1 MKKTL
6 TQTKKIFSTYAEVAP
21 FGIKVLIVKPG
32 AFRTDITSGKTPLT
46 PSIGVYDDR
55 PAGRLKGFTS
65 THGKQPGDPARAAE
79 AIDPALR
86 SEYTPLRLLLGSAR
100 VQRVGLADTE
110 H

>member
-6 TQTKKIFSTYAEVAP
+6 TQTKKVLVHTPKLLRLAFS
-21 FGIKVLIVKPG
+21 
-32 AFRTDITSGKTPLT
+32 TDITSGKTPLT